1 MFKYSKV
8 ALGIAT
14 CFALTGCLEVEDNDD
29 SKKLAEQVE
38 QQNSIIQ
45 EQLDLA
51 KQQHEITQAP
61 ITLTGKVVSVSE
73 GVSASDATISV
84 LLNGQWR
91 ESGSVDEQG
100 QFSVAKL
107 PAGHELLIKVA
118 SASDA
123 FVTRYF
129 AVSTPY
135 SSITREES
143 FDLLDLEVSAGYT
156 KEFTVQE
163 SGTGEGL
170 KTLSIWAADI
180 VADDTMVG
188 STRTREAY
196 LERMTKEYSQKAV
209 FNEEK
214 GVYQITLAKDLPSS
228 LHYQADINADK
239 IADYRPEF
247 APFNFDADTM
257 TLVSAD
263 NVTDTDNFYL
273 EPVKQQT
280 YKLAL
285 TVLNSEGNVIEVDRI
300 VAQGNDMGAKFAT
313 LNAETMQ
320 YELDAKYFGQLTLQI
335 PSFIKGDVV
344 FNGST
349 VNIQSY
355 DEQNG
360 SYGVEINGNY
370 NRVDLVDNTLNL
382 VVKVSDTLVE
392 ETTVSVLNTKNMHT
406 AKDHAAIYFNV
417 PVAVVA
423 DSVELEKVQDITVSS
438 VNGLTTIVAQPVT
451 IAASTSTDLNNT
463 RLKVTPDAP
472 LEVGSLYSVKVNKL
486 QNLASGETESI
497 NYSTVNTVVQADTD
511 FSLDSIIADNDNYR
525 KNDELILAKN
535 SGGQDSWD
543 HSGSSNVS
551 LYLPF
556 NFTNVEKLSIQVTGY
571 TSNGEQIDYNNGAIT
586 LVDQG
591 DIRFSYDT
599 RLVHT
604 YQLAN
609 NEQIDNPNGYFGTM
623 EHGTTLENGRYM
635 RLATGIYLADNTDQS
650 ANAITFT
657 YKLQLKGDKT
667 IKSGTMALPVQ

>member
-84 LLNGQWR
+84 LVDGQWR

-107 PAGHELLIKVA
+107 PAGHEVLVKVA

-135 SSITREES
+135 STITREES

-170 KTLSIWAADI
+170 KALSIWAADI

-188 STRTREAY
+188 NRRPRDAY
-196 LERMTKEYSQKAV
+196 LEQMTKEYSQKAV

-214 GVYQITLAKDLPSS
+214 SVYQITLAKDLPSA
-228 LHYQADINADK
+228 LLYQADINADK

-247 APFNFDADTM
+247 APFNFDAETM

-273 EPVKQQT
+273 EPVKQQA

-285 TVLNSEGNVIEVDRI
+285 TVLNSDGNVIEVDRI

-349 VNIQSY
+349 VSIQSY

-382 VVKVSDTLVE
+382 VVKVTDNLVE
-392 ETTVSVLNTKNMHT
+392 ETSVSVLNTKGMRT
-406 AKDHAAIYFNV
+406 AEDHAAIYFNV
-417 PVAVVA
+417 PVAVEA
-423 DSVELEKVQDITVSS
+423 DSIEVQKNQDVTISS
-438 VNGLTTIVAQPVT
+438 EDGLTTVVAQPVT
-451 IAASTSTDLNNT
+451 VAVSTSTDLNNT
-463 RLKVTPDAP
+463 RLKISPDAP
-472 LEVGSLYSVKVNKL
+472 LEVGRSYSIKLNKV

-497 NYSTVNTVVQADTD
+497 GYSTGYTFVQTDSD
-511 FSLDSIIADNDNYR
+511 FSLDSIVADNDNFR
-525 KNDELILAKN
+525 KNGKLILTKN
-535 SGGQDSWD
+535 SAGQ
-543 HSGSSNVS
+543 SSSDTQSYNPT
-551 LYLPF
+551 YLFMPI
-556 NFTNVEKLSIQVTGY
+556 NFANVEHFSIQYTGY
-571 TSNGEQIDYNNGAIT
+571 TENGEQ
-586 LVDQG
+586 
-591 DIRFSYDT
+591 YDLNRDVT
-599 RLVHT
+599 VVEDGRINTWNTDVARVH
-604 YQLAN
+604 QLAN
-609 NEQIDNPNGYFGTM
+609 NEQIVYPHNYTELNP
-623 EHGTTLENGRYM
+623 GTTLTNGN
-635 RLATGIYLADNTDQS
+635 YLRVRTDVYYLGDNTSTSTND
-650 ANAITFT
+650 ITFA

-667 IKSGTMALPVQ
+667 IKTGTLTLPIQ

>member
-73 GVSASDATISV
+73 GASASDATISV
-84 LLNGQWR
+84 LVDGQWR

-107 PAGHELLIKVA
+107 PAGHEVLVKVA

-135 SSITREES
+135 STITREES

-170 KTLSIWAADI
+170 KALSIWAADI

-188 STRTREAY
+188 NRRPRDAY
-196 LERMTKEYSQKAV
+196 LEQMTKEYSQKAV

-214 GVYQITLAKDLPSS
+214 SVYQITLAKDLPSA
-228 LHYQADINADK
+228 LLYQADINADK

-247 APFNFDADTM
+247 APFNFDAETM

-273 EPVKQQT
+273 EPVKQQA

-285 TVLNSEGNVIEVDRI
+285 TVLNSDGNVIEVDRI

-382 VVKVSDTLVE
+382 VVKVTDNLVE
-392 ETTVSVLNTKNMHT
+392 ETSVSVLNTKGMRT
-406 AKDHAAIYFNV
+406 AEDHAAIYFNV
-417 PVAVVA
+417 PVAVEA
-423 DSVELEKVQDITVSS
+423 DSIEVQKNQDVTISS
-438 VNGLTTIVAQPVT
+438 EDGLTTVVAQPVT
-451 IAASTSTDLNNT
+451 VAVSTSTDLNNT
-463 RLKVTPDAP
+463 RLKISPDAP
-472 LEVGSLYSVKVNKL
+472 LEVGRSYSIKLNKV

-497 NYSTVNTVVQADTD
+497 GYSTGYTFVQTDSD
-511 FSLDSIIADNDNYR
+511 FSLDSIVADNDNFR
-525 KNDELILAKN
+525 KNGKLILTKN
-535 SGGQDSWD
+535 SAGQ
-543 HSGSSNVS
+543 SSSDTQSYNPT
-551 LYLPF
+551 YLFMPI
-556 NFTNVEKLSIQVTGY
+556 NFANVEHFSIQYTGY
-571 TSNGEQIDYNNGAIT
+571 TENGEQ
-586 LVDQG
+586 
-591 DIRFSYDT
+591 YDLNRDVT
-599 RLVHT
+599 VVEDGRINTWNTDVARVH
-604 YQLAN
+604 QLAN
-609 NEQIDNPNGYFGTM
+609 NEQIVYPHNYTELNP
-623 EHGTTLENGRYM
+623 GTTLTNGN
-635 RLATGIYLADNTDQS
+635 YLRVRTDVYYLGDNTSTSTND
-650 ANAITFT
+650 ITFA

-667 IKSGTMALPVQ
+667 IKTGTLTLPIQ